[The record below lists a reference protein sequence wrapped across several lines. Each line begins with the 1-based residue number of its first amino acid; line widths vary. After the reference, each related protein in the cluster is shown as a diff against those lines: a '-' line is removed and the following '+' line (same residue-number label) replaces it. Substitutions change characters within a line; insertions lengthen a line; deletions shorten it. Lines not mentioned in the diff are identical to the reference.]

1 MERTG
6 RKNGRSGMKNGK
18 NGVKMED
25 LDFFYKITF
34 YSKEDIRVKLRVV
47 EIYFNNLKICYNSH
61 LRHYLA

>member
-25 LDFFYKITF
+25 LDFF
-34 YSKEDIRVKLRVV
+34 L
-47 EIYFNNLKICYNSH
+47 
-61 LRHYLA
+61 